1 MRMDIIVI
9 KYFVKIEYVSLKHMI
24 TDITTEA
31 VIEARETN
39 RNKNIII
46 IQTSNPINTGS
57 GAIQNSIPA
66 LVATPLQP
74 RNLK

>member
-9 KYFVKIEYVSLKHMI
+9 KYFVKIEYASLKHMI
-24 TDITTEA
+24 TDMTTEE

-57 GAIQNSIPA
+57 GAIPNSIPA
-66 LVATPLQP
+66 LVATPLPP
-74 RNLK
+74 RNLI